1 MTEVTVVAVGDILRR
16 FRFHGVPGAPIAT
29 GVPVDR
35 AAEIEAELIPVFLL
49 LEAAQFRATELV
61 EEATVETARRRAAA
75 AEQARRIL
83 VQARSQADAAR
94 AESAAV
100 RLAQAE
106 GQRWTL
112 AEGARHE
119 AERIAR
125 VSAERAP
132 ELVEELV
139 RRVLSMGQQT
149 DGTAPDPTTTRRP

>member
-1 MTEVTVVAVGDILRR
+1 MAAVGDILRR
-16 FRFHGVPGAPIAT
+16 FRFHGVPGAPAPA

-35 AAEIEAELIPVFLL
+35 SAEIEAELSPVFSL
-49 LEAAQFRATELV
+49 LEAAQIRATALV
-61 EEATVETARRRAAA
+61 EEATAETARRRAAG

-83 VQARSQADAAR
+83 VQARSEADAAR

-106 GQRWTL
+106 GRRRAL
-112 AEGARHE
+112 AVGARHE
-119 AERIAR
+119 TERIAR

-139 RRVLSMGQQT
+139 RRVLSMGEPT
-149 DGTAPDPTTTRRP
+149 DGTASGPTTIRRS